1 MIAPPPGP
9 LAGLRVLELSGSL
22 GHYCGKLFADL
33 GADVVLVEPPGG
45 TPLRREPPS
54 AGAEDDSESIP
65 FQYLNTNKR
74 SLCLDLDQPG
84 DAATLRALAG
94 RADLVIETER
104 PGVQERR
111 GLGWATLSSTH
122 PGLVLTSIT
131 PFGQDGPYAGLDG
144 DDLIASALGGLLY
157 LGGYADG
164 EPIRPAGEQA
174 VLAASLF
181 GAVAAMLALTHA
193 ELTGQGQHVD
203 VSMMEAVVMGL
214 ENAPQL
220 YDLEGVVRHR
230 NGGVQRL
237 AGTGVF
243 ACADGLVCL
252 LATGFGGTQHWTKLV
267 AWLEAE
273 TGTGLG
279 RFRDPRWSR
288 IDFLVTEAAKAEFS
302 AFFADFCATRAQ
314 RDLYHRAQSWR
325 VPLCPV
331 SAPRDVLSDAQLA
344 FRSYFAEVTRADGS
358 VLTMPGAPYRLS
370 RTPWSIR
377 RPAPRLGEHSREVLA
392 EMTAGDAS

>member
-174 VLAASLF
+174 VLAADLF

-203 VSMMEAVVMGL
+203 VSMMEAVVVGL
-214 ENAPQL
+214 ENAPQF
-220 YDLEGVVRHR
+220 YDLEAVVRHR

-252 LATGFGGTQHWTKLV
+252 LATGFGGTQHWAKLV

-273 TGTGLG
+273 TGAELG
-279 RFRDPRWSR
+279 QFQDPRWSR
-288 IDFLVTEAAKAEFS
+288 TEFLVTAPAKAEFS
-302 AFFADFCATRAQ
+302 EFFAGFCATRAQ

>member
-104 PGVQERR
+104 PGAQERR
-111 GLGWATLSSTH
+111 GLGWATLSSRH

-174 VLAASLF
+174 VLAAGLF

-203 VSMMEAVVMGL
+203 VSMMEAVVLGL

-331 SAPRDVLSDAQLA
+331 AAPRDVLSDEQLS
-344 FRSYFAEVTRADGS
+344 FRRYFAEVTCADGS
-358 VLTMPGAPYRLS
+358 VLKMPGAPYRLS
-370 RTPWSIR
+370 RTPWSLR
-377 RPAPRLGEHSREVLA
+377 RPAPRLGEHSSEVLA
-392 EMTAGDAS
+392 EIAPGGAS